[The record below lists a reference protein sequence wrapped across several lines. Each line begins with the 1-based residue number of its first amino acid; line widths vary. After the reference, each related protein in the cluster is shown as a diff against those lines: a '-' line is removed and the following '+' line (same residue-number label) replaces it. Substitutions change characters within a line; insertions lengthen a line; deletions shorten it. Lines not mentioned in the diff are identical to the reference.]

1 MRSNDGK
8 VSLGMIAL
16 IVWFVTVGVA
26 ALFFIRGSTAPSSD
40 GRSSIVLAPAERDLV
55 LKEMRGMLSSVD
67 GVVAGV
73 ANHDLQQVAQAAR
86 GSGMAVA
93 ADVSPRLMLK
103 LPLKFKR
110 MGMAMHKSFD
120 DLASS
125 AERGAGP
132 DQILARLG
140 NQLSSCAACHAAY
153 RLEASSTARRE

>member
-16 IVWFVTVGVA
+16 TLWIVTVGVA

-40 GRSSIVLAPAERDLV
+40 GRKSIVLAPAERDLV
-55 LKEMRGMLSSVD
+55 LKEMRGILSSVD

-73 ANHDLQQVAQAAR
+73 ANHDMKQAAQAAR

-93 ADVSPRLMLK
+93 ADISPRLMLK
-103 LPLKFKR
+103 LPLEFKQ

-120 DLASS
+120 DLALS
-125 AERGAGP
+125 AERGAAP
-132 DQILARLG
+132 DQVLSHLG

-153 RLEASSTARRE
+153 RLEASSTARGE